1 MPATLQRRGRLALGT
16 AVAGSLV
23 AAALTVSGGT
33 AAQASTAPERAR
45 LQALND
51 SGAAGRAVV
60 DAEGR
65 RLSIKVRAHGLA
77 EKLPH
82 AQHIHWGKD
91 ARNECPSVRDDSN
104 GDFRLTTVEGVP
116 AYGPVA
122 VSLTKRG
129 DTSPDSVLAVDRY
142 PTAPRGHVH
151 YERTTRTSKQVARA
165 IRRGDAVV
173 VIHGVDYNGNG
184 KYDFESAGASELD
197 SNLPAEATDP
207 AVCGVL
213 RMN

>member
-1 MPATLQRRGRLALGT
+1 MKFSTKLAATAVPGLLALPLLAAPAVADGHEAELMATLG
-16 AVAGSLV
+16 
-23 AAALTVSGGT
+23 
-33 AAQASTAPERAR
+33 E
-45 LQALND
+45 LND
-51 SGAAGRAVV
+51 SGGSGTAWAKV
-60 DAEGR
+60 DGTSVW
-65 RLSIKVRAHGLA
+65 LSIEVQGLLDGA
-77 EKLPH
+77 PH
-82 AQHIHWGKD
+82 AQHIHYGEQ
-91 ARNECPSVRDDSN
+91 ARNECPTVGKDDSN

-151 YERTTRTSKQVARA
+151 YERTTRTTKQVARA

-184 KYDFESAGASELD
+184 EYDFESAGASELD